1 MSPEHLENIPTEMKV
16 LDRWLC
22 CEKGSKAPTNAKT
35 GKAGSSTNSNS
46 WSSFECVANRIQS
59 GAFAH
64 IGIALNGDG
73 LVAVDLDHCVEN
85 GIPNPKAIALL
96 EEMGATYIEFSKSGN
111 GLHAYGYAEQ
121 LDKGVNGTINGLKVE
136 LYSQAHWMIVTGNIL
151 RSEKKLPNL
160 KGFRAL
166 ATRLQ
171 PRNALSLKDQDD
183 QGEDSQIKK
192 NEWIRQILTGDV
204 FHDPLRNLSASYIS
218 TGMKQGAAV
227 TQLRAL
233 MHNSISPRDERWNAR
248 YNQIPT
254 LVDSAHMKY
263 FEDDFES
270 HLEEAKTNI
279 NPKFK
284 LLSSK
289 DLAEIPPL
297 KWVVRGVMPSTGLG
311 AIYGPSGS
319 GKSFLAL
326 DMCAAISEGTSWFGH
341 RVEQTP
347 VIYVALEGE
356 GGMKLRVQAWEQH
369 HDRQLSNEMRWIL
382 QSFNITEKQDLAE
395 LIAAIQSIHT
405 KSAVVV
411 IDTLNRASPT
421 ADENSSKDMG
431 AIIEGAK
438 TIQTMLG
445 GLCILVHHTGKDL
458 GKGMRGHS
466 SLFAALDASIEVKR
480 NDNHREW
487 KVAKSKE
494 GEDNICHYFSLET
507 VEMGETEYQESIN
520 SCVVISAKKSL
531 AGSKK
536 PLNVGTQFALDCF
549 YLAAQK
555 SQSGDSFNC
564 RVSLSEWGAVFMQK
578 AQHDN
583 DESKRRAFR
592 RARDKLVELQYMSVD
607 HDIYSLVDFTSA
619 TNDCKK

>member
-1 MSPEHLENIPTEMKV
+1 MNPEHLENIPTEMKV
-16 LDRWLC
+16 LERWLC

-35 GKAGSSTNSNS
+35 GKAGSSTNSNT
-46 WSSFECVANRIQS
+46 WSSFECAANRIQS
-59 GAFAH
+59 GAFAYM
-64 IGIALNGDG
+64 GIALNGDG

-96 EEMGATYIEFSKSGN
+96 DEMGATYIEFSKSGN
-111 GLHAYGYAEQ
+111 GLHAYGYGEQ
-121 LDKGVNGTINGLKVE
+121 LAKGVNGTIDGLKVE
-136 LYSQAHWMIVTGNIL
+136 LYCQAHWMIVTGNVL
-151 RSEKKLPNL
+151 RSEKKLPTLN
-160 KGFRAL
+160 GFRAL

-171 PRNALSLKDQDD
+171 PRNALNLKDEEEQD
-183 QGEDSQIKK
+183 EDAQVKQ
-192 NEWIRQILTGDV
+192 NEWIRRILTGEV
-204 FHDPLRNLSASYIS
+204 LHDSLRNLAASYIV
-218 TGMKQGAAV
+218 TGMKKGAAIN
-227 TQLRAL
+227 QLRAL
-233 MHNSISPRDERWNAR
+233 MNNSTNPRDERWNAR
-248 YNQIPT
+248 YNQIPA
-254 LVDSAHMKY
+254 LVDSAYMK
-263 FEDDFES
+263 FFKDDFVS
-270 HLEEAKTNI
+270 HLEEAKSNI
-279 NPKFK
+279 NQKFK

-297 KWVVRGVMPSTGLG
+297 KWVVRGVMPSSGLG

-369 HDRQLSNEMRWIL
+369 HDRQLTDEMRWIL

-405 KSAVVV
+405 KGAVVV

-431 AIIEGAK
+431 TIIEGAK

-494 GEDNICHYFSLET
+494 GEDNICHSFSLET
-507 VEMGETEYQESIN
+507 VEMGETEYQEPIN
-520 SCVVISAKKSL
+520 SCVVISAEKSH
-531 AGSKK
+531 ADSKK
-536 PLNVGTQFALDCF
+536 PLIPSLKFALECF
-549 YLAAQK
+549 HTAAQNN
-555 SQSGDSFNC
+555 QTGDLYNDS
-564 RVSLSEWGAVFMQK
+564 VSLSEWEAVFMQK
-578 AQHDN
+578 AHQDNKPAKQKAFGRARGLLVERKYMTVDN
-583 DESKRRAFR
+583 DVYT
-592 RARDKLVELQYMSVD
+592 LLG
-607 HDIYSLVDFTSA
+607 FTSEA
-619 TNDCKK
+619 NDFKA